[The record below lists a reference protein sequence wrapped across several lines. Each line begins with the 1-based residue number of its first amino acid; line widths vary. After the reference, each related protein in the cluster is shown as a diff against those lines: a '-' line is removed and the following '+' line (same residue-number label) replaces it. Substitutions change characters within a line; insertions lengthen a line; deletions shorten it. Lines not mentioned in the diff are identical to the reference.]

1 MPLHVINEET
11 TDPQVPIYKRIVTIT
26 HAQILTLPATPVEL
40 VPAPGA
46 GKLIIFHKAVTHREA
61 LAASY
66 TGIVDGDGIRF
77 TFETGGDPVGYG
89 FWRDDA
95 SSETELTTL
104 LSTADGQPKTWLTK
118 EFAGATLRAGEIQ
131 SFENKALVLFGL
143 FTNSSLGGGDAA
155 NTFGVTVFY
164 SIVDL

>member
-1 MPLHVINEET
+1 MGIATSQAGTPTEVKYLELIT
-11 TDPQVPIYKRIVTIT
+11 TIT
-26 HAQILTLPATPVEL
+26 DAQIKDWPSTPIQL

-66 TGIVDGDGIRF
+66 TGIVDGDGVRF
-77 TFETGGDPVGYG
+77 TYETGGDPVGYG

-95 SSETELTTL
+95 SSENELTTL
-104 LSTADGQPKTWLTK
+104 LATVDGQPKTWLTK
-118 EFAGATLRAGEIQ
+118 EFAGATLRASEIQ

-155 NTFGVTVFY
+155 NTFGVAVYY